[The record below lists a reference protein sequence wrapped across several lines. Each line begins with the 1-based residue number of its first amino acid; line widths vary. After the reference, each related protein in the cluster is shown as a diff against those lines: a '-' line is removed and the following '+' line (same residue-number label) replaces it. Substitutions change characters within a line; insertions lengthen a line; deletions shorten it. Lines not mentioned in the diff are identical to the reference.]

1 MTISILAAFLGGA
14 LALLSPCSALL
25 LPAFFA
31 SSSGVGARLA
41 ANVSVFFA
49 GLLVVLVPLG
59 LGASAIGAFFT
70 SNRSVLIWIAGA
82 IIIAFGLMQI
92 FGWGFDLQRFMPK
105 SVSSAGASR
114 VGLARAFLLGVSGG
128 VAGFCA
134 GPILGAVLTLAAAS
148 GSIVVGAGLMFF
160 YSAGMVTPLL
170 VLVMLWHRTGI
181 RKAGRGRTF
190 TLAGR
195 SFHTTSLLTGAL
207 LIAVG
212 ILFITTNGLVGL
224 PELVSLE
231 TQSSLQ
237 SGAQGLSTAA
247 QITTV
252 LVLTALALAMWW
264 WWPRESNAAAARSA
278 TSQESTRNPR

>member
-1 MTISILAAFLGGA
+1 MTISVLAAFLGGA

-31 SSSGVGARLA
+31 SSLGVGARLA

-49 GLLVVLVPLG
+49 GLLTVLVPLG

-70 SNRSVLIWIAGA
+70 SNRSVLIWIAGIV
-82 IIIAFGLMQI
+82 IIVFGLMQI
-92 FGWGFDLQRFMPK
+92 FGLGFDLQRLMPG
-105 SVSSAGASR
+105 SPTTAATR
-114 VGLARAFLLGVSGG
+114 HVGLARAYLLGVSSG

-148 GSIVVGAGLMFF
+148 GSMAVGATLMTF
-160 YSAGMVTPLL
+160 YAAGMVTPLL

-181 RKAGRGRTF
+181 RNVRRGRTF
-190 TLAGR
+190 TVAGR
-195 SFHTTSLLTGAL
+195 EFHTTSLLTGAL

-212 ILFITTNGLVGL
+212 VLFITTNGLIGV
-224 PELVSLE
+224 PELVSLQ

-237 SGAQGLSTAA
+237 AG
-247 QITTV
+247 
-252 LVLTALALAMWW
+252 ALALSPTGQVVAIVILTAVALALWQ
-264 WWPRESNAAAARSA
+264 WWPRERAEDKS
-278 TSQESTRNPR
+278 